1 MNTDDILSEIKKN
14 VILGR
19 VDQEDEGF
27 DGDLEGQ
34 PGVTELVE
42 TALEEDVP
50 VTRIL
55 AEALSPAMETVGAEY
70 ESGEYLIPDMLASA
84 ECVSAAMDIL
94 APHLLKANVEH
105 KGRVII
111 ATVEGDLH
119 DIGKNIVITLLKGA
133 GYDVRDLGTSV
144 PAERIVDEVNSSD
157 VQFVGLSALLTST
170 MTKMKAV
177 VEALDAAGLRDKVKI
192 LVGGAPVSEQFA
204 EQIGADAYCRDAFDA
219 IDRLD
224 KMREQATP
232 A

>member
-1 MNTDDILSEIKKN
+1 
-14 VILGR
+14 
-19 VDQEDEGF
+19 
-27 DGDLEGQ
+27 
-34 PGVTELVE
+34 
-42 TALEEDVP
+42 
-50 VTRIL
+50 
-55 AEALSPAMETVGAEY
+55 
-70 ESGEYLIPDMLASA
+70 
-84 ECVSAAMDIL
+84 
-94 APHLLKANVEH
+94 
-105 KGRVII
+105 
-111 ATVEGDLH
+111 
-119 DIGKNIVITLLKGA
+119 
-133 GYDVRDLGTSV
+133 VRDLGTSV